1 VSVLCLASCDRVFAS
16 IGPQGHR
23 VVGLHRASLGAAA
36 DGRGTTNLA
45 RRVMALKARLA
56 VTGS

>member
-1 VSVLCLASCDRVFAS
+1 VFAS